1 MNDFSATTRQDQ
13 SAGVTPDST
22 AAPDLSAASVSAE
35 ANRFRDQI
43 TPTFS
48 YSSQLEST
56 EQWSSAQPTMNQY
69 RITAQDV
76 YEGLEG
82 RQAAEVIGRIEFL
95 RENMNQG
102 ATTSERQQAQEKL
115 ASAFNIITT
124 GKSESEIY
132 YEIERAYENMRHE
145 VLDAGQARIQQRL
158 EPDRLEAQLSAIEA
172 RIERDQQ
179 QLDLLG
185 SRVSNRVIRTLTTRI
200 QKNERELT
208 ALQNQADS
216 GELSFS
222 DRMEITRAQDRVMN
236 TLEER
241 GRQGLPGGID
251 VEALFA
257 GSRAA
262 QREIDNGGGARR
274 FAREEYIQKVAETRV
289 EREQERLRRAGPV
302 TINADDG
309 PTATRREP
317 HPVHYGSAAIRPGST
332 DPDTGF
338 RSRYPGQT
346 QSRTQN
352 IDQEI
357 AEIRQRGQQY
367 RAAVEVTASADY
379 QKAMETVAGGGNIS
393 FDTALMD
400 DVRLRA
406 FGSAVADALRNPAN
420 RGDPTLAK
428 LEQQLLPIYKE
439 RTQRE
444 SDFSPTTD
452 ANTLYATADNSA
464 RAALVSGM
472 TDERLQAV
480 RERIEQAL
488 TDPKHE
494 NNENLRRLEAQ
505 IEMTIERRE
514 EGSTKKQLTP
524 NPNLQ
529 SAVEQEFT
537 PRLVA
542 SQLWNALNRG
552 DRIETQLSNL
562 TAEQRNELL
571 TQVARAKELPAYQ
584 NDRHLQTME
593 RLLA

>member
-1 MNDFSATTRQDQ
+1 MNDFAVTTRQDQ
-13 SAGVTPDST
+13 SAGVSPDSN

-35 ANRFRDQI
+35 ADRFRSQI

-48 YSSQLEST
+48 YSSQSEST
-56 EQWSSAQPTMNQY
+56 EQWSSSQPTMNQY
-69 RITAQDV
+69 RVTAQDI
-76 YEGLEG
+76 YEGLQG
-82 RQAAEVIGRIEFL
+82 RQASEVVGRIEFL
-95 RENMNQG
+95 RENMTQG
-102 ATTSERQQAQEKL
+102 ETSEERQQAQEKL
-115 ASAFNIITT
+115 ASAFNINTT
-124 GKSESEIY
+124 GKSESQIY
-132 YEIERAYENMRHE
+132 NEIERSYENMLQE
-145 VLDAGQARIQQRL
+145 VLDAGKERIQQRL
-158 EPDRLEAQLSAIEA
+158 EPDRLEAQLNAIEA

-179 QLDLLG
+179 RLDSLG
-185 SRVSNRVIRTLTTRI
+185 NRASARVINTLTTRI
-200 QKNERELT
+200 NKNESQLT
-208 ALQNQADS
+208 ALENQAYT
-216 GELSFS
+216 GELSFR
-222 DRMEITRAQDRVMN
+222 DRMDISRSQDTLMN

-262 QREIDNGGGARR
+262 QREVDKGGGARR
-274 FAREEYIQKVAETRV
+274 FAREEYIQRVAETRV

-302 TINADDG
+302 TINAEDG
-309 PTATRREP
+309 PTVTRRGT
-317 HPVHYGSAAIRPGST
+317 HPIHYGSAAIRPES
-332 DPDTGF
+332 PAPESSF
-338 RSRYPGQT
+338 RNRYPGQT
-346 QSRTQN
+346 QTRTQN

-367 RAAVEVTASADY
+367 RAAVGVTASADY
-379 QKAMETVAGGGNIS
+379 QKAMETVAVGGNIS

-444 SDFSPTTD
+444 SDFSPTSD
-452 ANTLYATADNSA
+452 ANALYATTDNSA

-488 TDPKHE
+488 NDPKHE
-494 NNENLRRLEAQ
+494 NNQNLQKLEAQ
-505 IEMTIERRE
+505 IEMTIERRAG
-514 EGSTKKQLTP
+514 GSTTKQLTP
-524 NPNLQ
+524 TPNLQ

-542 SQLWNALNRG
+542 SQIWNALNRG
-552 DRIETQLSNL
+552 DRVETQLSDL
-562 TAEQRNELL
+562 TAEQRRELL